1 MGRSGAALFPPQRT
15 LKGGKRPEG
24 TKGVRRAGVS
34 DPPSALRAYSRLM
47 EGGEKSGSLKGEGCQ
62 LLVALCGK
70 VQPPPMP
77 LASAQTS
84 GVFGLI
90 GFMV

>member
-1 MGRSGAALFPPQRT
+1 MGRSGAALFSPQRT
-15 LKGGKRPEG
+15 RKGGKRPEG

-34 DPPSALRAYSRLM
+34 DPPSRPM
-47 EGGEKSGSLKGEGCQ
+47 EGGEKSGSLEGEGFQ